1 MTQEQLCLQ
10 YNLPFVEAN
19 GMSIIGIQ
27 KEFDM
32 TNLPINGLRHPLEA
46 NMTGWYLWSGE
57 TFPTENTDWVA
68 IHASHISELYPEIN
82 KFLGLPPGWRFLKAG
97 EYEDVWSDETLY
109 DIEPLNPDDETFYHF
124 KKNKNFYLNK
134 D

>member
-46 NMTGWYLWSGE
+46 NMTGWYLW
-57 TFPTENTDWVA
+57 
-68 IHASHISELYPEIN
+68 
-82 KFLGLPPGWRFLKAG
+82 
-97 EYEDVWSDETLY
+97 
-109 DIEPLNPDDETFYHF
+109 
-124 KKNKNFYLNK
+124 
-134 D
+134 